1 MCIYKK
7 KKKDMFMR
15 MQRGGMDPS
24 KGQDKAKK
32 EIKNLIGLFLILIAA
47 RQYVPPLNTSVQ
59 HPI

>member
-1 MCIYKK
+1 
-7 KKKDMFMR
+7 MFMR